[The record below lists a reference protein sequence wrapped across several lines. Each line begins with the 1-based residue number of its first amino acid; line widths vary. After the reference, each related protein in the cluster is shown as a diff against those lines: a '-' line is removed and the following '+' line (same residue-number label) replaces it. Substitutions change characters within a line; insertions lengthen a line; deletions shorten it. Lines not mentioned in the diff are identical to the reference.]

1 MDRHLIDRWTDNTA
15 FGVVLIFSSVLVL
28 PVLALGLVISI
39 GMVAAAAFGG
49 TAVLEGAVIVA
60 LSFGGAIGLFGWL
73 RAHLKHRTGEG
84 NPTATILCLVIGTAT
99 ALAVSAI
106 VTVPVVDAVRA
117 PWGGLEDVWPA
128 LPFIGANAV
137 WAVCGIAWIQRLMH
151 RYAQRTG
158 RAFDG
163 MPVVMVSVALALA
176 TSAALITTGL

>member
-28 PVLALGLVISI
+28 PVLALGLVVSV
-39 GMVAAAAFGG
+39 GMVAAAVVGR

-73 RAHLKHRTGEG
+73 RAHLKGRANAG
-84 NPTATILCLVIGTAT
+84 NPTATILCLVIGAVT

-117 PWGGLEDVWPA
+117 PWGGLADVWPA
-128 LPFIGANAV
+128 LPFIVANAV
-137 WAVCGIAWIQRLMH
+137 WAVSGIGWIQRLMH

-158 RAFDG
+158 HAFDG
-163 MPVVMVSVALALA
+163 VPVVMVFVAIALA
-176 TSAALITTGL
+176 AAVGLISTTL